1 MIPVDWIGTP
11 LNNRDIMNWC
21 CRALCAVIFLR
32 CLVCSIEADCNVVL
46 CCVVLC
52 CVVLC
57 CVVLCCVVLCC
68 VVLCCVVLYCKLY
81 CTVLYVMYCALLYC
95 TAISLRVI
103 SSGHLAVHLLDAVAI
118 ELPRLTMP

>member
-57 CVVLCCVVLCC
+57 CVVLCTV
-68 VVLCCVVLYCKLY
+68 LY
-81 CTVLYVMYCALLYC
+81 CTVIKCNAMLCTVLYFTVLPSHC
-95 TAISLRVI
+95 
-103 SSGHLAVHLLDAVAI
+103 
-118 ELPRLTMP
+118 ELSVLGTLPSIYWTQ